1 MRCRSV
7 FLSRGLNN
15 KGKHRAEKSQDSR
28 RKPYRFRVRQT
39 RLFDYK
45 AEDKADYTS
54 CAQLQYAEVE
64 CDIEPC
70 CRTLM
75 PIVEQLTTWNYER
88 MLSEKVK

>member
-1 MRCRSV
+1 MRCLSV

-54 CAQLQYAEVE
+54 CAQLQYAAGG
-64 CDIEPC
+64 I
-70 CRTLM
+70 R
-75 PIVEQLTTWNYER
+75 YR
-88 MLSEKVK
+88 AMLPHTYAYC

>member
-45 AEDKADYTS
+45 AEDKADYTG

-70 CRTLM
+70 FRTLM
-75 PIVEQLTTWNYER
+75 PIVEQLTTWNYES